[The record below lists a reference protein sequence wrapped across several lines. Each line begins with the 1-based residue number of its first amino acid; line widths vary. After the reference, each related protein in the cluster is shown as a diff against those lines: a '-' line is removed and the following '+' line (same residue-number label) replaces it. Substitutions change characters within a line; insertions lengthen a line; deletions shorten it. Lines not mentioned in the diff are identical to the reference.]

1 MIVYKINQQNDNH
14 HYYLYNYGFDEYDNG
29 WKRSSNR
36 LPVSKTVK
44 VADETSLAIDLGD
57 VYGLS
62 NDVHFLVTFDQG
74 KFTWYEKE
82 TNKALTKVYPM
93 HGDHPEIFVVQD
105 RTYTIEFEEIAAQ
118 PKIQY
123 NVRDEEEKTE
133 GIVFLGG
140 IASLSYINIDSASL
154 VLTNEENTV
163 TYSDTVD
170 FNADYESGILAIDS
184 LSIIEEGS
192 QYVAS
197 YKYYPIYQSKYL
209 DGENDNKIFDGM
221 QIKVTDVS
229 LGVNVGKSGFIVRNS
244 NYAWEVIDSR
254 VYPADFEIT
263 FKGNIGDS
271 VNSDNYN
278 VAVPFFIENVTHGD
292 TMGFRVFDQDDDNEW
307 DREEAIL
314 IQPYEGMMA
323 PYMFVVFDPY
333 ANVTTV
339 IDQGDTT
346 ILDTAFSD
354 IVDVEMGDVFRIAID
369 IPFAEDDKYHF
380 TTISSKIS
388 NELAS
393 DELDDIAVV
402 PNPYVVAAAWEPRL
416 NYESGRGERKIDF
429 INLPTECTIKIFT
442 LNGYLVNT
450 LDHESINENGTYSW
464 NMLSKDG
471 LELSYGLY
479 MYHVDAEG
487 IGEFTGKFALIK

>member
-1 MIVYKINQQNDNH
+1 M
-14 HYYLYNYGFDEYDNG
+14 
-29 WKRSSNR
+29 
-36 LPVSKTVK
+36 
-44 VADETSLAIDLGD
+44 
-57 VYGLS
+57 
-62 NDVHFLVTFDQG
+62 
-74 KFTWYEKE
+74 
-82 TNKALTKVYPM
+82 
-93 HGDHPEIFVVQD
+93 
-105 RTYTIEFEEIAAQ
+105 
-118 PKIQY
+118 
-123 NVRDEEEKTE
+123 
-133 GIVFLGG
+133 FLGG

-229 LGVNVGKSGFIVRNS
+229 LGVNVGKSGFIVGNS

-292 TMGFRVFDQDDDNEW
+292 TMGFRIFDQDDDNEW

-479 MYHVDAEG
+479 MYHVDAAG

>member
-1 MIVYKINQQNDNH
+1 
-14 HYYLYNYGFDEYDNG
+14 
-29 WKRSSNR
+29 
-36 LPVSKTVK
+36 
-44 VADETSLAIDLGD
+44 
-57 VYGLS
+57 
-62 NDVHFLVTFDQG
+62 
-74 KFTWYEKE
+74 
-82 TNKALTKVYPM
+82 
-93 HGDHPEIFVVQD
+93 
-105 RTYTIEFEEIAAQ
+105 
-118 PKIQY
+118 
-123 NVRDEEEKTE
+123 
-133 GIVFLGG
+133 
-140 IASLSYINIDSASL
+140 
-154 VLTNEENTV
+154 
-163 TYSDTVD
+163 
-170 FNADYESGILAIDS
+170 
-184 LSIIEEGS
+184 
-192 QYVAS
+192 
-197 YKYYPIYQSKYL
+197 
-209 DGENDNKIFDGM
+209 
-221 QIKVTDVS
+221 
-229 LGVNVGKSGFIVRNS
+229 
-244 NYAWEVIDSR
+244 
-254 VYPADFEIT
+254 
-263 FKGNIGDS
+263 
-271 VNSDNYN
+271 
-278 VAVPFFIENVTHGD
+278 
-292 TMGFRVFDQDDDNEW
+292 MGFRIFDQDDDNEW
-307 DREEAIL
+307 EREEAIL

-479 MYHVDAEG
+479 MYHVDAAG